1 MAFDRLLGD
10 VQALGDLAAGLAG
23 GGQPGNV
30 QPAAPGTMTTMPVG
44 REHITGRRAPV
55 TSTAHRPSDWDEDE
69 I

>member
-10 VQALGDLAAGLAG
+10 VQALGDLAVGLAG
-23 GGQPGNV
+23 GGQTGSPR
-30 QPAAPGTMTTMPVG
+30 PREAMTAMPIG

-55 TSTAHRPSDWDEDE
+55 TSTAHRPGDWDEDE